1 MWPDPHGVLPDLF
14 RRPPGRRKNS
24 KKLTAPNVETPVD
37 YASMNLPTSHLP
49 PPSTSETPS
58 AIVRVVT
65 REDVLWD
72 RPVFKA
78 PPLKVSLPAP
88 GTYFWKDSVTTSQA
102 GP

>member
-1 MWPDPHGVLPDLF
+1 M
-14 RRPPGRRKNS
+14 
-24 KKLTAPNVETPVD
+24 ETPVD
-37 YASMNLPTSHLP
+37 YASMNLPTPHLR
-49 PPSTSETPS
+49 PPSLNETPS

-88 GTYFWKDSVTTSQA
+88 GTHFWKDSVTTYQA